1 MNQKEMYLGGW
12 ATALLI
18 LVAICSLGNETFAV
32 GGFVLALITML
43 AISCGIRLMLL
54 SAAKEGYGTD
64 WKAFGY
70 YALGAAISTVVP
82 MFLFLVSA

>member
-12 ATALLI
+12 ATALLN
-18 LVAICSLGNETFAV
+18 LVAICSLGNEPFSI
-32 GGFVLALITML
+32 GGFVFALLIML

-54 SAAKEGYGTD
+54 SAAKESYGTN